1 MTKAQILLE
10 QIKNSFRLQP
20 NVRKKINRDLAKLT
34 SGKYFESIPNDSI
47 SKILKEYG
55 LIILQEDGTEWSG
68 FLLGV
73 NSRAHFDVGYIE
85 TKNSDNRYTAIDNVA
100 LVMSWYRM
108 PSGRYEIVVYL
119 G

>member
-10 QIKNSFRLQP
+10 QIKNMRLP
-20 NVRKKINRDLAKLT
+20 RNIRTKVNRALTELT
-34 SGKYFESIPNDSI
+34 SGKYFESIPNDNI

-55 LIILQEDGTEWSG
+55 LILLQEDGTEWSG
-68 FLLGV
+68 FLLGD
-73 NSRAHFDVGYIE
+73 NSRAHFDVGYIK
-85 TKNSDNRYTAIDNVA
+85 TKNSDNRYVAIDNVA
-100 LVMSWYRM
+100 LIMSWYKM